1 MKLLY
6 FQHCTFYQNLYMF
19 TNTIIHFFW
28 TKGNQGN
35 SWNIA
40 SVNVPIGT
48 SPYQIVFEGIRGT
61 SYRGDIAIDDFS
73 MTQGACLTEGMYI
86 CFQLSIL
93 ICYKKSLKIPT
104 GKTEYVNRWRTNNT
118 IAKRKRTK
126 IFL

>member
-48 SPYQIVFEGIRGT
+48 SPYQIVFEGIKGT

-86 CFQLSIL
+86 CFQISIL
-93 ICYKKSLKIPT
+93 ICYKKSLNTKGI
-104 GKTEYVNRWRTNNT
+104 NRIHKSKKNKQHNGQ
-118 IAKRKRTK
+118 
-126 IFL
+126 